1 MRGFSPLRAL
11 VCTTSVG
18 AIALCLATPAA
29 AQVVGGGDDSN
40 APATNAQ
47 PGSEDAPRAAQDGAT
62 TATAEGSSEDIVV
75 TGIRAS
81 LNRAIDIKRNS
92 NGIVD
97 AISAEDIGKFPDTNL
112 AESLQRVS
120 GVSINRVN
128 GEGAE
133 VTARGFGGGFNLVTL
148 NGRQLP
154 ATNLQ
159 GVGGDQSVDFA
170 TATGRSFD
178 FGNLASEGVSTLE
191 VYKTGRAAIPTG
203 GIGAT
208 INVITRKPLDS
219 RQSGLSGSIGAKA
232 SYDTSIAKDEDGL
245 AKVTPEVSGLLNWKN
260 DSDTFG
266 VALFGSYQ
274 KRNSAAASSTS
285 NAWNI
290 RTIDN
295 PGDIFGANTVINNRP
310 AAGSLIAFP
319 NDARYH
325 FSESTRERINASG
338 VLQFRPV
345 DNLLLTADVLWA
357 QNRQNEAR
365 QDQTNW
371 LNRPFGTVTFD
382 NSPVPTATVISQAV
396 PDPKDTGY
404 EQQFRA
410 TKDKLEE
417 YGLNAAWDVTDKF
430 KLVADIQHSK
440 SQALPDAS
448 NGASSTLFSMGA
460 NVVNGQ
466 TIDWSRGFPS
476 VSETINDCNALSSSA
491 GPGRVIGNC
500 NGQLDAGDLGTQ
512 VARTNSARQIQ
523 TINQAQIGLGWDLG
537 GGSKAEFGG
546 SYIDSKLRSTRTQTT
561 QTLGDWSISN
571 PGEVAAQ
578 AGGLLKTFC
587 LVCKFDHFKPG
598 VTGPGL
604 NAFRGNAVALNNIFS
619 PLYAARGNP
628 VTAGS
633 ANDDSIE
640 EKIASAYGQLT
651 WKGQIA
657 GADAT
662 LVVGARYEVTKV
674 RAFSLVNG
682 PSAIVWTS
690 DNDFNVPGSSVASP
704 LTGRG
709 SYDNLLPAIDFQIS
723 PFENV
728 ITRVSFSKT
737 IARPSYGD
745 QFVSSTAGAGSRAT
759 LFGGQPN
766 GTTGNPNL
774 RPLVSDNFDVSAEWY
789 FKSSSYLSAGF
800 FDKRVRNFVGTG
812 LSSGNLFGL
821 RDATTGAAGSR
832 SGTAAAALTRLGLDK
847 TDINLF
853 SYTARLVQN
862 GGNVAQ
868 TDADIRANSSGT
880 SVNGGY
886 FDQLSRSVDITPDA
900 NDPLAIFSIAS
911 PINNRDAEI
920 YGAEFAGQY
929 FFGRTGIGVAA
940 SYTLVRGNVGIDVLA
955 APTADQFALLGLS
968 DTANASLIYDKNGLS
983 ARLTYNWR
991 DKFLSEIGRGGTT
1004 DRNPVFF
1011 APYSSVDVNVS
1022 WDINQQIAVSLE
1034 GINLTSESV
1043 RSFGR
1048 SENQTFFAQENKPR
1062 LLLGARY
1069 RF

>member
-1 MRGFSPLRAL
+1 M
-11 VCTTSVG
+11 
-18 AIALCLATPAA
+18 
-29 AQVVGGGDDSN
+29 
-40 APATNAQ
+40 
-47 PGSEDAPRAAQDGAT
+47 
-62 TATAEGSSEDIVV
+62 
-75 TGIRAS
+75 
-81 LNRAIDIKRNS
+81 
-92 NGIVD
+92 
-97 AISAEDIGKFPDTNL
+97 
-112 AESLQRVS
+112 
-120 GVSINRVN
+120 SINRVN

-219 RQSGLSGSIGAKA
+219 ASRACPARSVPRRPTHQHRQGRRRPGQGHAGS
-232 SYDTSIAKDEDGL
+232 
-245 AKVTPEVSGLLNWKN
+245 VGLLNWKN

-310 AAGSLIAFP
+310 GRGQPDRLP
-319 NDARYH
+319 
-325 FSESTRERINASG
+325 ERRPLPFLRIDPRADQRFG
-338 VLQFRPV
+338 RPAIRPV

-365 QDQTNW
+365 QDLTNW

-512 VARTNSARQIQ
+512 VARTNSR
-523 TINQAQIGLGWDLG
+523 GR
-537 GGSKAEFGG
+537 SR
-546 SYIDSKLRSTRTQTT
+546 RSTRRRSASA
-561 QTLGDWSISN
+561 GISRRQQ
-571 PGEVAAQ
+571 GRIRRQLHRFEAALDPHPDHPDAGRLEHQ
-578 AGGLLKTFC
+578 QSRRGRGAAGGLLKTFC

-628 VTAGS
+628 VTRRLGERRPHRGEDRLRLWPADLEGPDRRRGPRRWSS
-633 ANDDSIE
+633 AR
-640 EKIASAYGQLT
+640 
-651 WKGQIA
+651 
-657 GADAT
+657 AT
-662 LVVGARYEVTKV
+662 RSPRCAPSRCQ
-674 RAFSLVNG
+674 R

-766 GTTGNPNL
+766 GTTAIPICARSSRTISTSRRNGISSRRATCRRLL
-774 RPLVSDNFDVSAEWY
+774 RQ
-789 FKSSSYLSAGF
+789 
-800 FDKRVRNFVGTG
+800 
-812 LSSGNLFGL
+812 
-821 RDATTGAAGSR
+821 TGAQLRRHRPVQRQSVRAARRDHRGGGIAVGHGGRRAHPPRPRQDRHQPVQLLRRGWSR
-832 SGTAAAALTRLGLDK
+832 TAATSRRPMPTSAP
-847 TDINLF
+847 
-853 SYTARLVQN
+853 TAR
-862 GGNVAQ
+862 APRS
-868 TDADIRANSSGT
+868 TAAIST
-880 SVNGGY
+880 SCP
-886 FDQLSRSVDITPDA
+886 RSVDITPDA

-955 APTADQFALLGLS
+955 APTADHS
-968 DTANASLIYDKNGLS
+968 RCS
-983 ARLTYNWR
+983 ACPTPP
-991 DKFLSEIGRGGTT
+991 T
-1004 DRNPVFF
+1004 
-1011 APYSSVDVNVS
+1011 
-1022 WDINQQIAVSLE
+1022 
-1034 GINLTSESV
+1034 
-1043 RSFGR
+1043 
-1048 SENQTFFAQENKPR
+1048 PR
-1062 LLLGARY
+1062 
-1069 RF
+1069 